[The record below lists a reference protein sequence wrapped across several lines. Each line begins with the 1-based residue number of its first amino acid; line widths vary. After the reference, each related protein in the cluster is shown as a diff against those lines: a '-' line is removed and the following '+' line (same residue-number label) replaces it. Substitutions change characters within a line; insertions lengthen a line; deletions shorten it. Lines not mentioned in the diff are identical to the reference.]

1 MRSLDEKKEI
11 LYVIRTMDVL
21 MSSGVGLEA
30 AIHTIGTGGYG
41 IISSDFSNVM
51 ERLRSGKSGGLERE
65 IKSLMNKAESDGY
78 RRLLNTMYT
87 NLTQNTDLIET
98 LRKQGK
104 RMEED
109 RNEDVKKYIEDL
121 GGVPETLLSIG
132 MIGPIIL
139 AIVGLIPQLMSGDLG
154 AFMQLPP
161 SSTINSVVN
170 VGLMMT
176 LVGMIFI
183 GLKAHTKDP
192 WL

>member
-1 MRSLDEKKEI
+1 
-11 LYVIRTMDVL
+11 

-161 SSTINSVVN
+161 ASTIKSVVN
-170 VGLMMT
+170 VGLIMT
-176 LVGMIFI
+176 LFGMVMI

-192 WL
+192 GL

>member
-1 MRSLDEKKEI
+1 MRKLEEKREI

-41 IISSDFSNVM
+41 IISKDFSTIM
-51 ERLRSGKSGGLERE
+51 EKLRSGKSKGLEKE
-65 IKSLMNKAESDGY
+65 IKGLMNKSESEGY

-121 GGVPETLLSIG
+121 SGVPETLLSIG

-154 AFMQLPP
+154 AFMKLPP
-161 SSTINSVVN
+161 ASTIQSVVN
-170 VGLMMT
+170 VGLVAT
-176 LVGMIFI
+176 LFGMIMI

-192 WL
+192 GL

>member
-1 MRSLDEKKEI
+1 MRSLDEKREI

-41 IISSDFSNVM
+41 IISSDFSKIM
-51 ERLRSGKSGGLERE
+51 ERLRSGKSSGLERE
-65 IKSLMNKAESDGY
+65 VKSLMNKAESEGY

-87 NLTQNTDLIET
+87 NLTQNTDLVET

-161 SSTINSVVN
+161 ASTIKSVVN
-170 VGLMMT
+170 VGLIMT
-176 LVGMIFI
+176 LVGMIMI

-192 WL
+192 GL

>member
-1 MRSLDEKKEI
+1 MRKLDEKKEI
-11 LYVIRTMDVL
+11 LYVIRTLDVL

-30 AIHTIGTGGYG
+30 ALHSIGKGGYG
-41 IISSDFSNVM
+41 IISRDFSSIM
-51 ERLRSGKSGGLERE
+51 DKLSSGKSRGLEFE
-65 IKSLMNKAESDGY
+65 IKAMMNKAESDGY

-104 RMEED
+104 RMEDD

-192 WL
+192 GL